1 MFPVLP
7 MWDLND
13 ICSLVCYGDH
23 QLGEFWPFEGNQD
36 LVSSILMRI
45 PRSCI
50 FHVDTPGS
58 VFRGFFTL
66 KLQSS
71 KNLRN
76 TFDEAGE
83 SLFSTDRR
91 FASHCWSSRSFWSIA
106 FQRALGYTTACYIW
120 IIIIVMII
128 AITPIHYLISGWS
141 CSYRKY
147 QAKKQLDIVSTVSP
161 KSFVLLVR
169 RVFLMFTG
177 MPSLSISASYLLK
190 CAFKRTQ
197 LQETYYC

>member
-1 MFPVLP
+1 MLP
-7 MWDLND
+7 MWDLNA

-23 QLGEFWPFEGNQD
+23 QLGEFYLLKVWKLGPCLFYIDENPSQLHISCWYTRFG
-36 LVSSILMRI
+36 L
-45 PRSCI
+45 PR
-50 FHVDTPGS
+50 FLH
-58 VFRGFFTL
+58 L
-66 KLQSS
+66 KL

-83 SLFSTDRR
+83 SLSTDRR

-106 FQRALGYTTACYIW
+106 FQRALGSTTASYIW

-128 AITPIHYLISGWS
+128 AITPIHYLISGWL

-147 QAKKQLDIVSTVSP
+147 QAKKQLNIVSTVSP

-190 CAFKRTQ
+190 CSFKRTQ